1 MYKHKHEVGVGQNIK
16 ICASRARWHKYE
28 EGEDY
33 QDIDHDTIEQI
44 QELQTPRD
52 NAKICEFR
60 DTIYKPQR
68 DNALQAYIM
77 ICRPRRDNI
86 HDVHKLFGAS
96 HAFVQKNRVRL
107 TFMVDVRDRA

>member
-1 MYKHKHEVGVGQNIK
+1 MREVGVEQDIK
-16 ICASRARWHKYE
+16 ISASRARRHKYE
-28 EGEDY
+28 EDEDY
-33 QDIDHDTIEQI
+33 QVKDHDTIEQI

-96 HAFVQKNRVRL
+96 HAFVQKNRVRR
-107 TFMVDVRDRA
+107 TFMVDV